1 MVHIGPRTPER
12 YNAPMTRRPA
22 ARAAPRRKSAQGPA
36 AQQLIPAIL
45 TPARKREIAGAT
57 LLAVGVLTLVSFVS
71 NRGQVTAA
79 WVAFLGRLMGDG
91 RWLLPLLLGGTG
103 AWLLVDSMDDQV
115 ELRLA
120 RPAGADLHR
129 CGSSPLRWRLAG
141 GSVRV
146 AWSSW

>member
-1 MVHIGPRTPER
+1 
-12 YNAPMTRRPA
+12 MTRRPA

-91 RWLLPLLLGGTG
+91 R
-103 AWLLVDSMDDQV
+103 
-115 ELRLA
+115 
-120 RPAGADLHR
+120 
-129 CGSSPLRWRLAG
+129 
-141 GSVRV
+141 
-146 AWSSW
+146 